1 MGDSNIQSIEG
12 LLGMGKAVRIKPQGY
27 SMYPL
32 IVPGRDSVIIEST
45 EADGLK
51 RGDVALYRRSSG
63 ILVIHRIFRHDADV
77 FYFVGD
83 NQTAVE
89 GPIKAEQIIGVMTV
103 LERNGRSIST
113 DSIIYRA
120 VCMIWLWMRPIR
132 RPVSVTAAFLKK
144 VLGFNIKLVRRWNGK
159 KG

>member
-1 MGDSNIQSIEG
+1 M
-12 LLGMGKAVRIKPQGY
+12 
-27 SMYPL
+27 
-32 IVPGRDSVIIEST
+32 
-45 EADGLK
+45 
-51 RGDVALYRRSSG
+51 ALYRRSSG
-63 ILVIHRIFRHDADV
+63 ILVIHRIFRHDADG

-144 VLGFNIKLVRRWNGK
+144 VLGFNIRLVRRWNGK

>member
-63 ILVIHRIFRHDADV
+63 ILVIHRIFRHDADG

-132 RPVSVTAAFLKK
+132 RLVSVTVAFLKK
-144 VLGFNIKLVRRWNGK
+144 VLGFNIRLVRRWNGK

>member
-1 MGDSNIQSIEG
+1 
-12 LLGMGKAVRIKPQGY
+12 
-27 SMYPL
+27 MYPL

-45 EADGLK
+45 EADRLK
-51 RGDVALYRRSSG
+51 RGAVALYRRSSG
-63 ILVIHRIFRHDADV
+63 ILVIHRIFRHDADG

-103 LERNGRSIST
+103 FERNGRSIST
-113 DSIIYRA
+113 DSIVYRA

-144 VLGFNIKLVRRWNGK
+144 VLGFNIRLVRRWNGK

>member
-32 IVPGRDSVIIEST
+32 IVPGRDSVIIERT

-63 ILVIHRIFRHDADV
+63 ILVIHRIFRHDADG

-144 VLGFNIKLVRRWNGK
+144 VLGFNIRLVRRWNGK

>member
-63 ILVIHRIFRHDADV
+63 ILVIHRIFRHDADGC
-77 FYFVGD
+77 YFVGD

-144 VLGFNIKLVRRWNGK
+144 VLGFNIRLVRRWNGK

>member
-1 MGDSNIQSIEG
+1 
-12 LLGMGKAVRIKPQGY
+12 MGKAVRIKPQGY

-63 ILVIHRIFRHDADV
+63 ILVIHRIFRHDADG

-132 RPVSVTAAFLKK
+132 RQVSVTAAFLKK
-144 VLGFNIKLVRRWNGK
+144 VLGFNIRLVRRWNGK

>member
-63 ILVIHRIFRHDADV
+63 ILVIHRIFRHDADG

-120 VCMIWLWMRPIR
+120 VCMIWLWMRLIR

-144 VLGFNIKLVRRWNGK
+144 VLGFNIRLVRRWNGK

>member
-32 IVPGRDSVIIEST
+32 IVPGRDSVIIESA

-51 RGDVALYRRSSG
+51 RGAVALYRRRSG
-63 ILVIHRIFRHDADV
+63 MLVIHRIFRHDADGL
-77 FYFVGD
+77 YFVGD

-113 DSIIYRA
+113 DSIVYRA

-132 RPVSVTAAFLKK
+132 RPVSVTAAFFKK
-144 VLGFNIKLVRRWNGK
+144 VLGFNIRLVRRWNGK